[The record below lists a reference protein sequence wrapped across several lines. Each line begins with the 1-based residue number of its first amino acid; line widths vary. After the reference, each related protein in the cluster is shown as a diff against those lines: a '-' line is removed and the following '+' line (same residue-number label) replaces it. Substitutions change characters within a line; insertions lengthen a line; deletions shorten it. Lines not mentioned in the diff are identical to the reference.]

1 MVIFIPC
8 CKQKRSRACKARDLY
23 SSNLFQKQLEFALK
37 EVGEGSVFILSAKHG
52 IVGLDDIL
60 EPYEEILIPKNSER
74 WGGMVVDQARER
86 KLDLVTAVYYV
97 SSRYFQPLEKILDTE
112 LNCPF
117 RHFSIFD
124 RRHFFFKGDQTQ
136 QELF

>member
-37 EVGEGSVFILSAKHG
+37 EAGEGSVFILSAKYG

-74 WGGMVVDQARER
+74 WGGGWWST
-86 KLDLVTAVYYV
+86 K
-97 SSRYFQPLEKILDTE
+97 PEKGG
-112 LNCPF
+112 
-117 RHFSIFD
+117 SIWSPRF
-124 RRHFFFKGDQTQ
+124 TT
-136 QELF
+136 